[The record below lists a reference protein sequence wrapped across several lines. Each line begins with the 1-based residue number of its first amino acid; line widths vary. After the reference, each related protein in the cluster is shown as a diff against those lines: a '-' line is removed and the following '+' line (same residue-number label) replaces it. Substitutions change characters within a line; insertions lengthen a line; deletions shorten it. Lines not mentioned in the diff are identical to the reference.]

1 MLTAPVYCPVC
12 KKSHSS
18 LGTRLGGALPAI
30 ACPSLTPTGTVRAF
44 PLDNL
49 AVIGAGEGVDV
60 PRPRELSIAEKQNE
74 LVRKQ
79 QEIDRAEAEIR
90 VKKAAERIDRKHAAL
105 IAGDSKTL
113 AKIEAE
119 EKAEQRAAT
128 VEAP

>member
-1 MLTAPVYCPVC
+1 MLTAPVDCPVC

-30 ACPSLTPTGTVRAF
+30 ACDKLTPTGTVRAF

-60 PRPRELSIAEKQNE
+60 PRPRELTLAEKQNE

-79 QEIDRAEAEIR
+79 QDIDRIEAEERIKAAAAEIDA
-90 VKKAAERIDRKHAAL
+90 KHAAL
-105 IAGDSKTL
+105 VGK
-113 AKIEAE
+113 
-119 EKAEQRAAT
+119 Q
-128 VEAP
+128 AP